1 MLFLHLQSWI
11 NLFIRAEK
19 FISSPLKRSPLK
31 LKMTLFSMLKN
42 AMKTTTI
49 AKRQDKAIIRK
60 KRNRF

>member
-19 FISSPLKRSPLK
+19 FISSLLRRSPLK

-49 AKRQDKAIIRK
+49 TKRQDKAIIRK